1 MASVLKVDNIGKTS
15 GSTQDTMA
23 GLAKAW
29 ANYTGITNT
38 TARDTFNVS
47 SLTDNATGKT
57 TVNLSN
63 NMNNDDYSGFYYNS
77 GTTSTGY
84 ENFDNDYTGGFGTF
98 NTSNFSQASYGG
110 TAGYRDVTRNFTG
123 IIGDLA

>member
-1 MASVLKVDNIGKTS
+1 MASILKVDSIGKTS

-23 GLAKAW
+23 GLTKAW

-38 TARDTFNVS
+38 TSRDTFNVS

-57 TVNLSN
+57 TITLSN

-84 ENFDNDYTGGFGTF
+84 ENFDNHYTGGFGTF

-110 TAGYRDVTRNFTG
+110 TSGYRDVTRNFTG

>member
-38 TARDTFNVS
+38 TSRDTFNVS

-57 TVNLSN
+57 TVTLSN

-77 GTTSTGY
+77 GTASTGY
-84 ENFDNDYTGGFGTF
+84 ENFDNHFTGGFGTF

-123 IIGDLA
+123 ILGDLA